1 MDCDHSSSERLRARI
16 QELENE
22 LESFKNG
29 ERQRLATGRTAS
41 ATPPAV
47 SLLPISPSLTHMLLL
62 SDSALPIGS
71 FAYSSGLES
80 FLMHQKQKTTIANTI
95 SLFKDNFLPLSI
107 HSFCH
112 TTVPYVLSAFENP
125 LDLEELDN
133 DLDAST
139 PCTVARRAS
148 ISQGRALL
156 AVWSKAFSSSV
167 RRDIIQQNHV
177 NHPREGNAADTNS
190 NPNDDGDGGID
201 DAALALDKFAHAL
214 KLAAISPPSVWP
226 SVNGHLAPLWGCMC
240 KALGLSLQETAY
252 LFVFNHA
259 KGIISAAV
267 RASVMGPYMAQMILA
282 SDQLERSIRHTL
294 ERVWFLSPDEATQ
307 VVPSIDLWLG
317 RHEML
322 YSRIFNS

>member
-1 MDCDHSSSERLRARI
+1 MDCEHSSSDERLRARI

-22 LESFKNG
+22 LESFKKG
-29 ERQRLATGRTAS
+29 DRQRVATARTTT
-41 ATPPAV
+41 ATAPAV

-80 FLMHQKQKTTIANTI
+80 FLMHQKQKTTVANTI
-95 SLFKDNFLPLSI
+95 SLFKDKFLPLSI

-167 RRDIIQQNHV
+167 RRDMI
-177 NHPREGNAADTNS
+177 PREDTS
-190 NPNDDGDGGID
+190 NNGDHYHHHHRHQLDGTD

-214 KLAAISPPSVWP
+214 KLAAIAPPSVWP

-267 RASVMGPYMAQMILA
+267 RASVMGPYMAQTILA

-294 ERVWFLSPDEATQ
+294 ERVWYLTPDEATQ
-307 VVPSIDLWLG
+307 VVPLIDLWMG